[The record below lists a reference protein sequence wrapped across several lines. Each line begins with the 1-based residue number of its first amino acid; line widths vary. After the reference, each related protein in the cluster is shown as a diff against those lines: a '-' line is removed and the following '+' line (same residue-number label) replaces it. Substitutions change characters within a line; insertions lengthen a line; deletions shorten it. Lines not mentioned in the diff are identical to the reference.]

1 MSTARFMNKSKPVF
15 LSFVMAFLSA
25 TSLNAHAQHAG
36 PSTDLRI
43 LAYNIKHGR
52 GNDGQVDL
60 NRTAAVIRE
69 IAPDVV
75 ALQEVDDGVERSG
88 KVDEARELARL
99 TGLEH
104 YAFGKFFDYQGGDYG
119 MAILSR
125 FPLQDVT
132 NLPLPAG
139 AEPRSSLIATIAAP
153 TPFVLANVH
162 FYRTEEER
170 LAQARG
176 LLQHLKPHADLP
188 TLIAG
193 DFNSTPDS
201 SVLRLF
207 ADWMIPDKGDDNLTF
222 SSDNPRREIDF
233 VMFRPETKFV
243 VRTIDVISESVAS
256 DHRPVKLDISIIPE
270 TEARWWKGNLH
281 THSLWSD
288 GNDFPEM
295 IADWYRQR
303 GYNFLALSDHNVLSE
318 GEKWM
323 KLTAIESRNGKQ
335 ALPKYLA
342 RFGHDWVQTRGNRK
356 DGSLEVRL
364 KPLSEVRT
372 LVESPGEFLMLQSE
386 EITDKGVHIN
396 ATNIAEVIEPQG
408 GDTIR
413 ETIQR
418 NLRAVDAQAKRLQRT
433 IIPHLNHPN
442 LGDTGISAEDLAA
455 LVEDEFFEVFNGVD
469 EDGDLGSERRHSLE
483 TLWDITSTLR
493 LGVLN
498 AAPMFGLATD
508 DSHEYHGGKRLSPGR
523 GWIMLRA
530 KHLSPE
536 SIVNAMKLGDFYASS
551 GVELRDV
558 QFDTSTRTL
567 HIQIQPDGDA
577 EFTTR
582 FIGTPIDYDATTTTR
597 VDDAGNPVAGT
608 LDYSTDVGKTFATQK
623 GLSVR
628 YQMTGKELF
637 VRATITSNKAP
648 QNPSSESPLQQAWT
662 QPVGWQVHL
671 SKTK

>member
-1 MSTARFMNKSKPVF
+1 MRKIIRFF
-15 LSFVMAFLSA
+15 LSLLMLLLA
-25 TSLNAHAQHAG
+25 TTTPLALAQDDA
-36 PSTDLRI
+36 PARDLRI

-52 GNDGQVDL
+52 GNDGKVDL
-60 NRTAAVIRE
+60 ERTAAVIRQ

-75 ALQEVDDGVERSG
+75 ALQEVDAGVERSG
-88 KVDEARELARL
+88 NVDEARELAKL

-104 YAFGKFFDYQGGDYG
+104 HAFGKFFDYQGGAYG

-125 FPLQDVT
+125 FPLRDVT
-132 NLPLPAG
+132 NLRLPPG
-139 AEPRSSLIATIAAP
+139 AEPRTSLVATVAAA
-153 TPFVLANVH
+153 TPFRLANVH
-162 FYRTEEER
+162 FYRTEQER
-170 LAQARG
+170 LAQAKT
-176 LLQHLKPHADLP
+176 LLEHLNAKPDLP
-188 TLIAG
+188 TFVAG

-207 ADWMIPDKGDDNLTF
+207 GDWTIPDKGDDNLTF
-222 SSDNPRREIDF
+222 SSDKPRREIDF
-233 VMFRPETKFV
+233 IMFRPETTFV
-243 VRTIDVISESVAS
+243 VRNIDVINEPVAS
-256 DHRPVKLDISIIPE
+256 DHRPVALDVSIVPQA
-270 TEARWWKGNLH
+270 EARWWKGNLH

-303 GYNFLALSDHNVLSE
+303 GYNFLALSDHNILSE

-342 RFGHDWVQTRGNRK
+342 RFGHDWVQTRGNRQ

-372 LVESPGEFLMLQSE
+372 RVESSGQFLMLQSE
-386 EITDKGVHIN
+386 EITDKGAHIN
-396 ATNIAEVIEPQG
+396 ATNIAELIEPQG
-408 GDTIR
+408 GDTVR

-418 NLRAVDAQAKRLQRT
+418 NLRAVDAQARQLQRT

-469 EDGDLGSERRHSLE
+469 QDGDLGSDRRHSLE

-493 LGVLN
+493 LGMLN
-498 AAPMFGLATD
+498 APPMFGLATD

-530 KHLSPE
+530 EHLSPE
-536 SIVNAMKLGDFYASS
+536 AIVNAMKRGDFYASS
-551 GVELRDV
+551 GVELRKLE
-558 QFDTSTRTL
+558 FDASTRTL
-567 HIQIQPDGDA
+567 RIEIEPDGDA

-582 FIGTPIDYDATTTTR
+582 FIGTPVDYDATTTQR
-597 VDDAGNPVAGT
+597 VDDTGAPIDGT
-608 LDYSTDVGKTFATQK
+608 LDYSPDVGKTFATQT
-623 GLSVR
+623 GLSVS
-628 YQMTGKELF
+628 YQLTGRELF
-637 VRATITSNKAP
+637 VRATITSNKPP

-662 QPVGWQVHL
+662 QPFGWRTRL
-671 SKTK
+671 SNAK